1 MNFERIPGRTAAAVV
16 AAGLVVFGGFA
27 ATTAQAE
34 QAIYLG
40 HEEDACGGLLK
51 VKNRYNQWIKIERS
65 PPGGQHHM
73 VDVAIDGDGYWY
85 WKCGDSL
92 ERSRGASAYRN
103 RVKRVGVFHSTNGR
117 GVYWACYDL
126 LK

>member
-1 MNFERIPGRTAAAVV
+1 
-16 AAGLVVFGGFA
+16 VVFLLSSGLA
-27 ATTAQAE
+27 ATSARAE
-34 QAIYLG
+34 QAIRLG
-40 HEEDACGGLLK
+40 FEQDACGGLLK

-65 PPGGQHHM
+65 PPGGSHVM

-85 WKCGDSL
+85 WKCGNSV

-103 RVKRVGVFHSTNGR
+103 RVKRLGVFHTTEGR
-117 GVYWACYDL
+117 GNYWTCYDL